1 MFSCTSKT
9 YKSFYLLNDA
19 FENWYKNNHMT
30 NINYYNKGYHYY
42 NDFYYT
48 NSFKEYINDL
58 KRFQLELSQLDIG
71 KNKSMLSEQYF
82 YLKHL
87 INNLLII
94 NSDSEIIDDPY
105 LLLYDNYYSI
115 YSIIENES
123 LMMNEKIDLL
133 FHAIDRNIKN
143 IQFIIDNKNKY
154 RLLDK
159 NIFSNESQIYLNYLN
174 YVPIKVS
181 SDINTLDSLD
191 NKIKYLKKSFLE
203 FKESNLYITQPVE
216 ILNDKKI
223 IYSKYIQENISTHID
238 YNDKVE
244 HIMNNYKNYNSK
256 LFNKCLKFYLIEN
269 DEPVWVD
276 ETDSLNVIKWV
287 LENKIFTSTINN
299 DKIISNYYKTLN
311 EINTIISTDLNAL
324 SINKLPLIFKK
335 DYDLNLFRSKS
346 FTFNDNIFIDI
357 DNKDYNFNKYSIFSD
372 LTLDIINSFYDRNNV
387 KFKGVVNDKSY
398 QNALSRY
405 LRSILLNDEFF
416 NQDELYGIID
426 CLDILRT
433 IVLSINQHNLF
444 NDNTSKDKIISNLIK
459 YGYYHK
465 DEAVSKYK
473 TIASLNNFYIFEYM
487 YFDALI
493 NKKIDI
499 SHFQNA
505 LIKGNIP
512 IYMIDN

>member
-1 MFSCTSKT
+1 MRLTSV
-9 YKSFYLLNDA
+9 S
-19 FENWYKNNHMT
+19 
-30 NINYYNKGYHYY
+30 
-42 NDFYYT
+42 
-48 NSFKEYINDL
+48 
-58 KRFQLELSQLDIG
+58 
-71 KNKSMLSEQYF
+71 
-82 YLKHL
+82 
-87 INNLLII
+87 
-94 NSDSEIIDDPY
+94 
-105 LLLYDNYYSI
+105 
-115 YSIIENES
+115 
-123 LMMNEKIDLL
+123 
-133 FHAIDRNIKN
+133 
-143 IQFIIDNKNKY
+143 
-154 RLLDK
+154 
-159 NIFSNESQIYLNYLN
+159 FSN
-174 YVPIKVS
+174 
-181 SDINTLDSLD
+181 
-191 NKIKYLKKSFLE
+191 
-203 FKESNLYITQPVE
+203 
-216 ILNDKKI
+216 
-223 IYSKYIQENISTHID
+223 
-238 YNDKVE
+238 
-244 HIMNNYKNYNSK
+244 
-256 LFNKCLKFYLIEN
+256 
-269 DEPVWVD
+269 
-276 ETDSLNVIKWV
+276 SLNVIKWV

-416 NQDELYGIID
+416 NQDELYGVID

-499 SHFQNA
+499 SHFQKA